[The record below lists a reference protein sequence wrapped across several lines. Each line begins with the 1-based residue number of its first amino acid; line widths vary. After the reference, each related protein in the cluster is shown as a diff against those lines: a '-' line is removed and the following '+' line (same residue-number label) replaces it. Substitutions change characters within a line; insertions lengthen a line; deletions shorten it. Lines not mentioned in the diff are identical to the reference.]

1 MRLMD
6 AKPAPFCEPRPT
18 AQHRAITSETQ
29 AHTSMRT
36 VEDATG
42 AGAPPATDIGGA
54 SPRSIRGRRTCH
66 HARRAAL
73 AVGVVLPFVLV
84 LDAVAKDT
92 TPPVVKLEIKQ
103 AGHYHGVKT
112 ATMSSGSPLT
122 VRAVA
127 RDPQGIKSLTISF
140 PPVTS
145 SSCTVNGA
153 IYTGSFPITLP
164 PSKSV
169 HTNSLHTKLVKGVT
183 ISYPT
188 CEVPGS
194 PTQTGEPIGHKF
206 TVILVAHN
214 RSSNSSINNATTKL
228 KVKMQ

>member
-1 MRLMD
+1 MRS
-6 AKPAPFCEPRPT
+6 PGPFCQPRPT
-18 AQHRAITSETQ
+18 GHYRAITTETKS
-29 AHTSMRT
+29 TRMRT
-36 VEDATG
+36 DESVTG
-42 AGAPPATDIGGA
+42 AGVPPATNTGEV
-54 SPRSIRGRRTCH
+54 SPRSVRGRRAPA

-73 AVGVVLPFVLV
+73 AVGVALPFLLV

-103 AGHYHGVKT
+103 AGHYHAVKT
-112 ATMSSGSPLT
+112 ASMSSGVPLT

-127 RDPQGIKSLTISF
+127 LDPQGIRSLTISF

-145 SSCTVNGA
+145 STCTVNGA

-169 HTNSLHTKLVKGVT
+169 HTASLHTKLVKYVT

-188 CEVPGS
+188 CEVLGA

-206 TVILVAHN
+206 TIILVAHN